1 MTRSLRRR
9 PALAAL
15 VALIVPAALGVAACS
30 GPETTDPQAG
40 TAGRG
45 QTLSELTTAL
55 DDIEGL
61 TFSDVGGSE
70 PNVKGNTGFTVR
82 VALDPAYELVDPAA
96 LVDFLVEAAW
106 SVDDSPMPNTT
117 VEIAYLGIP
126 GDDVDLGAAAQQ
138 SGWLAPEART
148 RQVAANG
155 YSRATVPVADYAV
168 DQGVPETVDRLG
180 PWPGPVPAVPEDLTA
195 PREG

>member
-1 MTRSLRRR
+1 M
-9 PALAAL
+9 
-15 VALIVPAALGVAACS
+15 ALIVPAALGVAACS
-30 GPETTDPQAG
+30 GPESTDPQAG

-55 DDIEGL
+55 DDIDGL

-70 PNVKGNTGFTVR
+70 ANVKGNTGFTVR
-82 VALDPAYELVDPAA
+82 VTLDPEYELVDPAA

-106 SVDDSPMPNTT
+106 SVADGPMPNTT
-117 VEIAYLGIP
+117 VEIMYLGIP
-126 GDDVDLGAAAQQ
+126 GDDTDVGAAAQQ
-138 SGWLAPEART
+138 SGWLAADART
-148 RQVAANG
+148 GQVSPDG
-155 YSRATVPVADYAV
+155 SSMVSVPVADYAV

-180 PWPGPVPAVPEDLTA
+180 PWPGEPPAVPDGLTT

>member
-1 MTRSLRRR
+1 M
-9 PALAAL
+9 
-15 VALIVPAALGVAACS
+15 AALGVAACA
-30 GPETTDPQAG
+30 GPEPTDPQTG

-45 QTLSELTTAL
+45 QTLAEMTSSL

-106 SVDDSPMPNTT
+106 SVDDGPMPNTT
-117 VEIAYLGIP
+117 IEIAYLGVP
-126 GDDVDLGAAAQQ
+126 GDDVALVAAAQQ

-148 RQVAANG
+148 GQVAPDG
-155 YSRATVPVADYAV
+155 YSTAAVPVAEYAV

>member
-1 MTRSLRRR
+1 M
-9 PALAAL
+9 ALAL
-15 VALIVPAALGVAACS
+15 PAALGIAGCTGQQTA
-30 GPETTDPQAG
+30 DPQAG

-55 DDIEGL
+55 DDVEGL

-106 SVDDSPMPNTT
+106 SVDDGPVPNTT
-117 VEIAYLGIP
+117 IEIAYLGVP

-148 RQVAANG
+148 RQVAPNG
-155 YSRATVPVADYAV
+155 YSMATVPVADYAV

-180 PWPGPVPAVPEDLTA
+180 PWPGEAPAVPGGLTA
-195 PREG
+195 PREE